1 MNKVFGGLL
10 ISVTVIIIII
20 IIASEGGGE
29 EVENVDCKG
38 EWSEWSACSN
48 SCGGG
53 MKSRVYNIIS
63 PLQGN
68 GEECPHESGHTE
80 DTPCNEHACSPGD
93 CKGSWGQWSNCSATC
108 GGGTQ
113 SRSYTIIE
121 NAEEG
126 GVECS
131 NETGDNENRAC
142 NTNVCPRPCE
152 GEWGEWGDCSVECG
166 GGTQERTYTVSSAA
180 VAGGT
185 GCPVTDGES
194 ESRPCNTNVCPRP
207 CEGEWGEW
215 GDCSVECGG
224 GTQERTYTV
233 SSAAVAGGT
242 GCPVTD
248 GESESRPCNTD
259 ECADATAD
267 ATLQVDISESGVPG
281 TKLTQAECQQWAQS
295 DDPQPPP
302 RDGPPYRWGGT
313 FAADGIPSGC
323 LVCAECG
330 GTSKNLVRWNS
341 RGRPYDTCR
350 GNHNCVTKGEGRR
363 YN

>member
-10 ISVTVIIIII
+10 IGITVIIIII
-20 IIASEGGGE
+20 IIASGDDSEGDGE

-80 DTPCNEHACSPGD
+80 DTPCNERACSPGD

-152 GEWGEWGDCSVECG
+152 GEWGEWGDCSAECG

-180 VAGGT
+180 VA
-185 GCPVTDGES
+185 S
-194 ESRPCNTNVCPRP
+194 
-207 CEGEWGEW
+207 
-215 GDCSVECGG
+215 
-224 GTQERTYTV
+224 
-233 SSAAVAGGT
+233 GT

-259 ECADATAD
+259 ECADTTVSSSPNLWD
-267 ATLQVDISESGVPG
+267 DGTDGQFCGQMEDRILHPG
-281 TKLTQAECQQWAQS
+281 PTW
-295 DDPQPPP
+295 DD
-302 RDGPPYRWGGT
+302 
-313 FAADGIPSGC
+313 
-323 LVCAECG
+323 
-330 GTSKNLVRWNS
+330 S
-341 RGRPYDTCR
+341 R
-350 GNHNCVTKGEGRR
+350 
-363 YN
+363 